1 MRVPP
6 PWPGESMIL
15 CPIQGKSFPKTR
27 YKQAAHYTFSH
38 RLPFQISGLHEK
50 TKRKGRNKNR
60 NKTIPLRTKIPQTL
74 FTMQG
79 MRSKAYSTV
88 SPLTN
93 GRKSSTQRL
102 NRNFH
107 SEAS

>member
-1 MRVPP
+1 MKGER
-6 PWPGESMIL
+6 PGESMIPF
-15 CPIQGKSFPKTR
+15 PILGKSFPKIM
-27 YKQAAHYTFSH
+27 YKQAAHSTFSH

-50 TKRKGRNKNR
+50 TQRGKAKIKTKG
-60 NKTIPLRTKIPQTL
+60 NKTPSRKTTPPKPL

-88 SPLTN
+88 SPLNN
-93 GRKSSTQRL
+93 GRKSSTQSL
-102 NRNFH
+102 SRNFY